1 LNADRSENLAI
12 HGGKTMIGMNLLSF
26 LVLLGISVIVV
37 GVFHYGLRYRI
48 LEGIDAVYA
57 KIAFAWLGAWLG
69 SPVLGYW
76 SYKVAD
82 VYLVPAFLGA
92 ITALVLNGI
101 TWKALTRLFTTL
113 PTTEKGVPP
122 SLVKAA

>member
-1 LNADRSENLAI
+1 
-12 HGGKTMIGMNLLSF
+12 MIGMSLLSF

-37 GVFHYGLRYRI
+37 GVFHYGLRYRF

-57 KIAFAWLGAWLG
+57 KTVFAWIGAWLG
-69 SPVLGYW
+69 SPILGYW

-92 ITALVLNGI
+92 ITAVVLSGI
-101 TWKALTRLFTTL
+101 AFRALAKLFAIR
-113 PTTEKGVPP
+113 PSTEKGASP
-122 SLVKAA
+122 SIIKAA

>member
-1 LNADRSENLAI
+1 
-12 HGGKTMIGMNLLSF
+12 MIGMSLPSF

-37 GVFHYGLRYRI
+37 GVFHYGLRYRF

-57 KIAFAWLGAWLG
+57 KVVFAWIGAWLG

-76 SYKVAD
+76 SYKFGN

-92 ITALVLNGI
+92 ITALVLSRI
-101 TWKALTRLFTTL
+101 AWKALAKLFAAP
-113 PTTEKGVPP
+113 PTTEKGAPP
-122 SLVKAA
+122 TFIKAA

>member
-1 LNADRSENLAI
+1 
-12 HGGKTMIGMNLLSF
+12 MIGISFLSF

-37 GVFHYGLRYRI
+37 GVFHYALRYRF

-57 KIAFAWLGAWLG
+57 KVVFAWIGAWLG

-76 SYKVAD
+76 SYKIGD
-82 VYLVPAFLGA
+82 VHLVPAFLGA

-101 TWKALTRLFTTL
+101 AWRALAKTFSIH
-113 PTTEKGVPP
+113 PITEKGGSP
-122 SLVKAA
+122 SIIKAA